1 MQRGGVGAFLVRR
14 GLRMAIIL
22 LLASIAVFYSL
33 RFAPGDPSGV
43 ALSPLAL
50 EAARD
55 AYRERLGLNRPV
67 HEQYAVYVANLFQ
80 GNLGTSL
87 VTGKSIGELLTFYGR
102 NSLILGLSAFALS
115 YLIGVPLGVLAAARR
130 NSIVDQLA
138 TGVGIIGMG
147 MPNFWLALLLI
158 VLFSSQLRW
167 LPSSGCCSPKHL
179 LLPALVLAAE
189 GTAVTLRM
197 VRSSMLEQLGSDYV
211 RTHRAK
217 GLRERTVVGS
227 RVFRNAL
234 IPVISLSGL
243 RLGWLIGY
251 ALIVETIFAWPG
263 VGYLLVDSIIRRD
276 YPVAQF
282 FSLLLV
288 AAVVLA
294 NFLADLAYGL
304 VDPRIRYA

>member
-1 MQRGGVGAFLVRR
+1 MRR
-14 GLRMAIIL
+14 GIRMAVIL

-33 RFAPGDPSGV
+33 RFAPGDPTGA

-50 EAARD
+50 EQARE
-55 AYRERLGLNRPV
+55 AYRERLGLNLPV
-67 HEQYAVYVANLFQ
+67 HQQYLTYVKNLA
-80 GNLGTSL
+80 GGDLGSSL
-87 VTGKSIGELLTFYGR
+87 VTGKPIGELLGYYGR
-102 NSLILGLSAFALS
+102 NSLMLGVAAFALT
-115 YLIGVPLGVLAAARR
+115 YLIGIPLGVLAAARR
-130 NSIVDQLA
+130 DTWVDQLA
-138 TGVGIIGMG
+138 TGVGILGMG

-158 VLFSSQLRW
+158 MLFSSKLRL
-167 LPSSGCCSPKHL
+167 LPSAGCCSPKHL
-179 LLPALVLAAE
+179 ILPAVVLAAE
-189 GTAVTLRM
+189 GIAVTLRM
-197 VRSSMLEQLGSDYV
+197 MRSSMLEQLGNDYV

-251 ALIVETIFAWPG
+251 ALIVETIFQWPG
-263 VGYLLVDSIIRRD
+263 VGYLLVDSILRRD

-288 AAVVLA
+288 AVVVFS

-304 VDPRIRYA
+304 VDPRVRYS